1 VISCA
6 ILILGVSE
14 TTLIIKSI
22 KLKFGVDWAVGF
34 VGIMTFFV
42 MLAVAH
48 GLSHSK
54 YLDRGE
60 IRKAIVASFLAVYF
74 SILSVLTFSKVEYD
88 KSIMDGF
95 TSLVG
100 AIVLSYF
107 ITRPI
112 EKIKGGSH

>member
-1 VISCA
+1 
-6 ILILGVSE
+6 
-14 TTLIIKSI
+14 
-22 KLKFGVDWAVGF
+22 VDWAVGF

-42 MLAVAH
+42 MLVVAH

-74 SILSVLTFSKVEYD
+74 SIL
-88 KSIMDGF
+88 I
-95 TSLVG
+95 G

-107 ITRPI
+107 ITPI
-112 EKIKGGSH
+112 EKTKGGSH